1 MFADI
6 ILVMDAGKIVERGSH
21 EDLMKLGG
29 LYARL
34 WNTQRQEGEGY
45 NNSNTSTSSDTK
57 SSSSISV

>member
-34 WNTQRQEGEGY
+34 WHTQSEAH
-45 NNSNTSTSSDTK
+45 STSSDTK
-57 SSSSISV
+57 SNSSISV

>member
-1 MFADI
+1 MFADV

-34 WNTQRQEGEGY
+34 WHTQRQQGEGSHSS
-45 NNSNTSTSSDTK
+45 NNSTSSDTK
-57 SSSSISV
+57 SNSSISV